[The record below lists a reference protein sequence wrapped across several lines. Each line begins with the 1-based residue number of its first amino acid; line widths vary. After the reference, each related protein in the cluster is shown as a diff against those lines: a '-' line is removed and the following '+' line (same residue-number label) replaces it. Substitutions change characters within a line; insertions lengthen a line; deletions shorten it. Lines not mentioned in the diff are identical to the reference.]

1 MAPFVRH
8 IFVCTNQRPAN
19 HPRGSCD
26 PSGSLAGLES
36 LVLALGS
43 ERKPGRV
50 KLKTGRLDLSAVGS
64 DDRDVEVELALG
76 GHAVDDVRGWLG
88 RRRALV
94 SGRP

>member
-1 MAPFVRH
+1 M
-8 IFVCTNQRPAN
+8 TLPAGTLTSKN
-19 HPRGSCD
+19 GVVWRYRD

-50 KLKTGRLDLSAVGS
+50 KLKTARLDLSAVGS